1 MSDDARF
8 AWAVV
13 VPVKVLA
20 RAKSRIAPLAGS
32 RRAELALAMV
42 TDTISAVTASPVADR
57 VIVVTDDPVAAAE
70 LSAAGATV
78 VPDEPGEGL
87 NEALVHGAASAARR
101 WPAAGIAA
109 LSGDLPALRP
119 EEIAVALRAAASW
132 PEAFVPDAQGSG
144 TTLYTAGPGVPFRP
158 AFGLDSRLRH
168 AAGGAAELLLPGIA
182 GLRRDV
188 DTAEDLRA
196 ATRLGLG
203 PRTSAVAAELLRAA
217 ADRAAGLL
225 AQARAG
231 RQMLT
236 TGQVSVRVMPS
247 TDWMPPVT
255 RRPSSS
261 TFSASAR
268 TMTSYGP
275 VTSSAWV
282 TPEMAAI
289 CLATSAALPTSV
301 WTRM

>member
-8 AWAVV
+8 PWAVV

-42 TDTISAVTASPVADR
+42 ADTISAVMASPVAGR

-87 NEALVHGAASAARR
+87 NEALVHGAAAAARR
-101 WPAAGIAA
+101 WPGSGIAA

-119 EEIAVALRAAASW
+119 EEMAVALRAAASW
-132 PEAFVPDAQGSG
+132 PEAFVPDLQGSG
-144 TTLYTAGPGVPFRP
+144 TTLYAAGPGVAFRP
-158 AFGLDSRLRH
+158 AFGPDSRLRH

-188 DTAEDLRA
+188 DTGEDLRA
-196 ATRLGLG
+196 AARLGLG
-203 PRTSAVAAELLRAA
+203 ARTSAVAADLLRAA
-217 ADRAAGLL
+217 G
-225 AQARAG
+225 
-231 RQMLT
+231 
-236 TGQVSVRVMPS
+236 
-247 TDWMPPVT
+247 
-255 RRPSSS
+255 
-261 TFSASAR
+261 
-268 TMTSYGP
+268 
-275 VTSSAWV
+275 
-282 TPEMAAI
+282 
-289 CLATSAALPTSV
+289 
-301 WTRM
+301 